1 MKRFGV
7 VLLVAVV
14 LLAGCAE
21 PGGSSTIANG
31 TASTSAE
38 GATEV
43 TSTPSGTTGTATDG
57 DSANARA
64 TESVRGTA
72 EPTGSPDSIVAFDTD
87 NPWGR
92 EVVTVGVNDS
102 AGVERN
108 LTALVRRA
116 TEYWNTDGRG
126 YGEYAVRYEVDPDAR
141 APDIE
146 VQFVR
151 EIESCGHQRGGELLG
166 CAPQLHA
173 NSTPPTPVPV
183 RVETG
188 YSDESTVETIKH
200 ELGHTRGLDH
210 DDEPAFMNASGVAYT
225 LPQRDAVDRAY
236 PWATSNFTVYV
247 DASNVSAADRPAFR
261 RQVNHAFDYYE
272 GAPPTVPAN
281 VSYTLV
287 GDPSEATIVVRYVDD
302 GEDPGSR
309 AMMQGIDVDGDGALE
324 RRTKAV
330 VRLRGLDVDETGYHT
345 GYWLG
350 RLLGAD
356 DASELPP
363 PFRGGTD
370 PSSDWWSESASSEA
384 LDVDP
389 DRRRYPS

>member
-1 MKRFGV
+1 
-7 VLLVAVV
+7 
-14 LLAGCAE
+14 
-21 PGGSSTIANG
+21 
-31 TASTSAE
+31 
-38 GATEV
+38 
-43 TSTPSGTTGTATDG
+43 
-57 DSANARA
+57 
-64 TESVRGTA
+64 TA
-72 EPTGSPDSIVAFDTD
+72 EPTDPASTVAFDSE

-108 LTALVRRA
+108 LTALVEEA
-116 TEYWNTDGRG
+116 IEYWNTEGRG
-126 YGEYAVRYEVDPDAR
+126 YGEYAVKYEVDPDAR
-141 APDIE
+141 SPDVE

-151 EIESCGHQRGGELLG
+151 EIESCGHERGGELLG

-173 NSTPPTPVPV
+173 NSAPPTPVPV

-200 ELGHTRGLDH
+200 ELGHTRGLNH
-210 DDEPAFMNASGVAYT
+210 GDEPAFMNASGVAYT

-247 DASNVSAADRPAFR
+247 DASNVSAGDRPAFR
-261 RQVNHAFDYYE
+261 RQVTHALDYYE

-287 GDPSEATIVVRYVDD
+287 DDPSEATVVVRYVDD
-302 GEDPGSR
+302 GGDPGSR
-309 AMMQGIDVDGDGALE
+309 AVMQGIDVDGDGALE
-324 RRTKAV
+324 RRTKATI
-330 VRLRGLDVDETGYHT
+330 RLSGLDVDETGYHT

-356 DASELPP
+356 DTEELPP

-370 PSSDWWSESASSEA
+370 PTSEWWT
-384 LDVDP
+384 
-389 DRRRYPS
+389 